1 VLGTIVDTDALW
13 QTVVYAL
20 VGAVGITLVFAI
32 AVRGAAR
39 ADDYSRRGQTLPA
52 VLSGTLAIVGLVAAA
67 AAIAVGVIVM
77 SSK

>member
-1 VLGTIVDTDALW
+1 MLGTIVDTDALW

-32 AVRGAAR
+32 AVRGAAMF
-39 ADDYSRRGQTLPA
+39 DDYSRRGQTLPA
-52 VLSGTLAIVGLVAAA
+52 VLSGTLAIVGFVAAA

-77 SSK
+77 FSK